1 MGEEREKEE
10 EEVEEG
16 EEEGKRRRRKRG
28 RGGER
33 RTHLEFVQVYNIA
46 SNSPDSF
53 TYTKMT
59 GKLHTKPL
67 KMALAVYT
75 Y

>member
-1 MGEEREKEE
+1 MGEEREK
-10 EEVEEG
+10 
-16 EEEGKRRRRKRG
+16 KRKRKG
-28 RGGER
+28 GGGER

-59 GKLHTKPL
+59 SKLHTKPL